1 MTIANSQT
9 FKELLREL
17 KEKGCLINNVVR
29 ELLRPKIALPFILI
43 YQWMQATA
51 YLS

>member
-17 KEKGCLINNVVR
+17 EKGCLINNVVR